1 MRRLSF
7 AFFAKYLPLY
17 LLYNCQV
24 VIIKSFQEIQT
35 ELKTCQERLQD
46 GTEKIISI
54 IKPGD
59 EKKYIEKVE
68 TPVLNHLDHES
79 NSQAKQRYKVITEVD
94 QVTHVDEVFEAF
106 IDRDAPAMD
115 CLAADVMSEEE
126 KKKTGLEKKQS
137 RKVLQ
142 ELKTVLVSKQ
152 EEWKVREA
160 RALARQQGKAESENE
175 HVVTHRQSLDDDSLL
190 DDSLGCDNEPDV
202 TVPYTTSDKAV
213 AANHQHC
220 PAGVS
225 FSDSSSDSDSGLELL
240 GRNKLFRRPLR
251 PAATKHLAPADRVR
265 GDKQGKTTDRQGETT
280 DRPARHN
287 ETSDRQLNI
296 QPVGFDSR

>member
-1 MRRLSF
+1 M
-7 AFFAKYLPLY
+7 
-17 LLYNCQV
+17 
-24 VIIKSFQEIQT
+24 
-35 ELKTCQERLQD
+35 
-46 GTEKIISI
+46 
-54 IKPGD
+54 
-59 EKKYIEKVE
+59 E
-68 TPVLNHLDHES
+68 TPVLNPLDHES
-79 NSQAKQRYKVITEVD
+79 NSPAKQRYKVITEVD

-115 CLAADVMSEEE
+115 CSAADVMSEEE

-142 ELKTVLVSKQ
+142 ELKIVLVSKQ

-175 HVVTHRQSLDDDSLL
+175 MTETTKHVVTIRQSPDDDSLL

-251 PAATKHLAPADRVR
+251 PAATKHLALADSNMGYMPREI
-265 GDKQGKTTDRQGETT
+265 TYRQGETT

-287 ETSDRQLNI
+287 MTSDRQLNI